1 MCNNM
6 SAKCEEERVEAWSRS
21 SGQKVRRLTS
31 QSENRNGFFVR
42 ESAILCQFLTMRT
55 NMPLFA
61 RPLLAVL
68 MFTTVT
74 AFTAISTRES
84 ISARTPTSVV
94 WKDHAASIR
103 KKRGARFSL
112 HSSADRISE
121 QEATQSDLLDPTVAE
136 KFTVLVCSSDL
147 CSQKRKSLRM
157 DEYSTY
163 SAFWSRIQDQA
174 PSVQVKESPCL
185 GSCKKAP
192 CVAVVCKTL
201 SFPSELSTMLSPKLT
216 QTAYGLAS

>member
-1 MCNNM
+1 
-6 SAKCEEERVEAWSRS
+6 
-21 SGQKVRRLTS
+21 
-31 QSENRNGFFVR
+31 
-42 ESAILCQFLTMRT
+42 
-55 NMPLFA
+55 MPLFA

-192 CVAVVCKTL
+192 CVAVEHDDYEGTVALEGMQDTE
-201 SFPSELSTMLSPKLT
+201 FPKRTFHHVVTEADADRVWSCVVNAIQLMAETEENIDE
-216 QTAYGLAS
+216 